1 MRSKKAFYNVI
12 SNLILQFFIFAYGF
26 ILPKIIMSNYGS
38 NVNGLISSIT
48 QFLAYIS
55 LLESGVG
62 PVVKSRLYKP
72 IADKNTNEI
81 RNILY
86 ATDKFFKKIAF
97 IFIAYILILL
107 LFYPKMISLNNSTL
121 YVSSLI
127 IIISVSIFCEY
138 FFGMVYSIFLQAN
151 QETYVIS
158 VIQIG
163 TYFLAIIIALFMAKK
178 EVSVH
183 TLKLGT
189 SLIFVLRPI
198 IQNLY
203 VKRKYNIKLAD
214 ANKDYVLKDKWDGL
228 AQHIAY
234 VIHTNTDIT
243 ILSIF
248 STLSEVSVYSVYM
261 LIVKGVKALIS
272 SFSSGLDAAFGD
284 MISKKEIEN
293 LRIKFEMYEIV
304 YFIICSILFSCSLVL
319 IVPFVEIY
327 TQNIHDANYIRP
339 IFAILLVISECIWS
353 VRLPYLTLAYA
364 NGDFRQTRV
373 GAWVECLSNII
384 ISLIL
389 VKRFGIVGVAI
400 GTIIAM
406 VIRTIEF
413 MYHSN
418 KRILKVDTF
427 NSMKKIMLMSFII
440 LMVSL
445 LSNYFNLCSADN
457 YLNWLIKAIVVFT
470 LTTIITIILNIIV
483 YNEKIIKIFKLASST
498 ILRKLKK

>member
-72 IADKNTNEI
+72 IADKNTKEI

-86 ATDKFFKKIAF
+86 ATEKFFKKIAF

-107 LFYPKMISLNNSTL
+107 LFYQKMISLNNSTL

-163 TYFLAIIIALFMAKK
+163 TYFLAIIIALFMANK

-183 TLKLGT
+183 MLKLGT

-203 VKRKYNIKLAD
+203 VKKKYNIKLAD

-234 VIHTNTDIT
+234 VIHSNTDIT

-304 YFIICSILFSCSLVL
+304 YFIICSILFSC
-319 IVPFVEIY
+319 
-327 TQNIHDANYIRP
+327 
-339 IFAILLVISECIWS
+339 
-353 VRLPYLTLAYA
+353 
-364 NGDFRQTRV
+364 
-373 GAWVECLSNII
+373 
-384 ISLIL
+384 
-389 VKRFGIVGVAI
+389 
-400 GTIIAM
+400 
-406 VIRTIEF
+406 
-413 MYHSN
+413 
-418 KRILKVDTF
+418 
-427 NSMKKIMLMSFII
+427 
-440 LMVSL
+440 
-445 LSNYFNLCSADN
+445 
-457 YLNWLIKAIVVFT
+457 
-470 LTTIITIILNIIV
+470 
-483 YNEKIIKIFKLASST
+483 
-498 ILRKLKK
+498 

>member
-1 MRSKKAFYNVI
+1 M
-12 SNLILQFFIFAYGF
+12 
-26 ILPKIIMSNYGS
+26 
-38 NVNGLISSIT
+38 
-48 QFLAYIS
+48 
-55 LLESGVG
+55 
-62 PVVKSRLYKP
+62 
-72 IADKNTNEI
+72 
-81 RNILY
+81 
-86 ATDKFFKKIAF
+86 
-97 IFIAYILILL
+97 
-107 LFYPKMISLNNSTL
+107 
-121 YVSSLI
+121 
-127 IIISVSIFCEY
+127 
-138 FFGMVYSIFLQAN
+138 AN
-151 QETYVIS
+151 
-158 VIQIG
+158 
-163 TYFLAIIIALFMAKK
+163 K

-183 TLKLGT
+183 MLKLGT

-203 VKRKYNIKLAD
+203 VKKKYNIKLAD

-234 VIHTNTDIT
+234 VIHSNTDIT

-319 IVPFVEIY
+319 IVPFVKIY

-339 IFAILLVISECIWS
+339 TFAILLVISELIWS

-413 MYHSN
+413 IYHSN
-418 KRILKVDTF
+418 RRILKVDSF

-445 LSNYFNLCSADN
+445 LSNYFNLFSADN
-457 YLNWLIKAIVVFT
+457 YLNWIIKAIVVFT
-470 LTTIITIILNIIV
+470 LTTIITIILNIIA
-483 YNEKIIKIFKLASST
+483 YNEKAIKIFKLASSI
-498 ILRKLKK
+498 ILRKLK

>member
-26 ILPKIIMSNYGS
+26 ILPKIIISNYGS

-163 TYFLAIIIALFMAKK
+163 TYFLAIIIALFMEKK

-364 NGDFRQTRV
+364 NGDFRQTIV

-413 MYHSN
+413 IYHSN

>member
-72 IADKNTNEI
+72 IADKNTKEI

-86 ATDKFFKKIAF
+86 ATEKFFKKIAF

-107 LFYPKMISLNNSTL
+107 LFYPKMISLNNSIL

-163 TYFLAIIIALFMAKK
+163 TYFLAIIIALFMANK

-183 TLKLGT
+183 MLKLGT

-203 VKRKYNIKLAD
+203 VKKKYNIKLAD

-234 VIHTNTDIT
+234 VIHSNTDIT

-319 IVPFVEIY
+319 IVPFVKIY

-339 IFAILLVISECIWS
+339 TFAILLVISELIWS

-413 MYHSN
+413 IYHSN
-418 KRILKVDTF
+418 RRILKVDSF

-445 LSNYFNLCSADN
+445 LSNYFNLFSADN
-457 YLNWLIKAIVVFT
+457 YLNWIIKAIVVFT
-470 LTTIITIILNIIV
+470 LTTIITIILNIIA
-483 YNEKIIKIFKLASST
+483 YNEKAIKIFKLASSI
-498 ILRKLKK
+498 ILRKLK